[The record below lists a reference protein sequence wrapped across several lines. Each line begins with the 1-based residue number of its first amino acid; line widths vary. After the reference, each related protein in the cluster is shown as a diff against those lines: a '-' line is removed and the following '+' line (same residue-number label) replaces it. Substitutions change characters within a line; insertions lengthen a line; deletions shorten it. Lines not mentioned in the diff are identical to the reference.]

1 MRLRLSGPLKIT
13 REPFNPM
20 NDYPIT
26 ANDMLRLGLILA
38 ALLGLGVLLAGEP
51 ALTAMYRCTDV
62 SGASVFSDS
71 TAQLR
76 NCSPMNLASPV
87 PPAGG
92 TAPARFPERSD
103 LPTMAPPM
111 EPPPA
116 APTVP
121 IESPEMQEQTPEAAP
136 GLPVG
141 GNPGPS
147 ADAAAPGS
155 QPCIPGVNAL
165 NPFNQNPC
173 PPVQAPGGVQAG
185 TTPRPS
191 SGGMFK

>member
-1 MRLRLSGPLKIT
+1 MSRLA
-13 REPFNPM
+13 
-20 NDYPIT
+20 PIYT
-26 ANDMLRLGLILA
+26 
-38 ALLGLGVLLAGEP
+38 ALLGLGVILAGEP
-51 ALTAMYRCTDV
+51 ALTAMYRCTDA

-103 LPTMAPPM
+103 VPKMAPRM
-111 EPPPA
+111 ELPPA
-116 APTVP
+116 AATVP
-121 IESPEMQEQTPEAAP
+121 IESPEMQEPTPEAAP
-136 GLPVG
+136 ALPVG

-147 ADAAAPGS
+147 SDVAAQDS
-155 QPCIPGVNAL
+155 QPCTRGVNAL

-173 PPVQAPGGVQAG
+173 PPSETPDGAQAE
-185 TTPRPS
+185 TTPTQSR
-191 SGGMFK
+191 GGMFK